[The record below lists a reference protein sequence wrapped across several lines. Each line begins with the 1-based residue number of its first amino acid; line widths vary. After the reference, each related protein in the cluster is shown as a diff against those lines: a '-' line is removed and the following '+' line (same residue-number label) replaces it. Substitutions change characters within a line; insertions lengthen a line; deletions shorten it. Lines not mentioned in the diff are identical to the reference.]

1 MPQKKRLSWH
11 LRRKISATYCT
22 PSNSN
27 MWLGGASVAFECSI
41 GIVGLFR
48 ILLARMGSRLV
59 GIKLNNSKICYYV
72 QRNLV
77 HELSFDSN
85 LLRTSSLHDM
95 FPKKFNCTSIE
106 LQDLVRSKHA
116 VFEAF
121 LRRRRPSKQKFAPSP
136 RDTDLFQ
143 KGGKITLV
151 DFFLTSFVISQSRHN
166 RLQKYAKKV
175 LVHRHFKE
183 RQRTGVL
190 LAK

>member
-11 LRRKISATYCT
+11 LRRKISATYCA

-41 GIVGLFR
+41 GIVGLLR
-48 ILLARMGSRLV
+48 SLLARMGSRLV

-72 QRNLV
+72 QRNLIL
-77 HELSFDSN
+77 ELSFDSN

-95 FPKKFNCTSIE
+95 FPKKFNYTSIE
-106 LQDLVRSKHA
+106 LQDLVRSEHA

-121 LRRRRPSKQKFAPSP
+121 LRRRRPSKQKFVPSP

-143 KGGKITLV
+143 EGGKITLV

-166 RLQKYAKKV
+166 KLQKYAKKV
-175 LVHRHFKE
+175 LVQRHFKE
-183 RQRTGVL
+183 R
-190 LAK
+190 